1 MGLLLPAGGA
11 GYLGSWRSC
20 SLASRLFFQVRVVF
34 ARSVAGSLT
43 ACPVLGQGEVLDLQI
58 QSSQVQ
64 ILCGLGRGWSL
75 RNPSGLLM
83 LPPLDSFVGLVVC
96 LPLGGLVSLP
106 FWGGTSR
113 SFLVG
118 ANGLPGR
125 GRVSLLGD
133 QGCGLL
139 TPPHPRR

>member
-1 MGLLLPAGGA
+1 MA
-11 GYLGSWRSC
+11 SC
-20 SLASRLFFQVRVVF
+20 LFFRVRVVF
-34 ARSVAGSLT
+34 AIPLPVPSRLAWSWVRERLLTFRFNPLRSRFF
-43 ACPVLGQGEVLDLQI
+43 
-58 QSSQVQ
+58 
-64 ILCGLGRGWSL
+64 CGLGKGWSL

-83 LPPLDSFVGLVVC
+83 LPPLVSFVGLVVC